1 MPAAIHE
8 NILNADHHNSGL
20 VGFAQGG
27 RLRQTLVHSLR
38 SFQHGLLQ
46 FGGLRNL
53 GETLCGGGGKNRC
66 RDPGG
71 KRKTLPRIRVAGL
84 PGDFR

>member
-53 GETLCGGGGKNRC
+53 GETLCGGGG
-66 RDPGG
+66 
-71 KRKTLPRIRVAGL
+71 RIGESEMRANL
-84 PGDFR
+84 RHSEAKIC